1 MTTYKLLA
9 LDMDGTLLN
18 DRKEI
23 SQPNAEWIAKCR
35 EQGVTVVL
43 STGRG
48 IQHILPYFDQLK
60 LDSPIVAVN
69 GGEVW
74 KRRDQLHLR
83 HVIPFGQIEELRR
96 IALELNVWY
105 WAYHTEGKP
114 TRDRWDES
122 CGSQMA
128 WIKFGYRTEDPA
140 KLAILHERI
149 SQIGDFELTNSH
161 PTNIEVNPAG
171 ITKASG
177 LREVCK
183 LLNIGMQEV
192 VAVGDSANDLA
203 MIAEAG
209 LGVAMGNAQEEVK
222 LGADVVTDSNEEDG
236 VSKVIKRYILELG

>member
-1 MTTYKLLA
+1 MTTFKLLA

-23 SQPNAEWIAKCR
+23 SRQNAKWIATCR
-35 EQGVTVVL
+35 EQGIIVVL

-48 IQHILPYFDQLK
+48 IQLIRPYYEQLQ

-74 KRRDQLHLR
+74 KGLDQQYVR
-83 HVIPFGQIEELRR
+83 HAMPFEQIDRLRR
-96 IALELNVWY
+96 LALDLDVWY
-105 WAYHTEGKP
+105 WAYHTEGKVNRN
-114 TRDRWDES
+114 TWDELAA
-122 CGSQMA
+122 GQME
-128 WIKFGYRTEDPA
+128 WIKFGFRTEDSA
-140 KLAILHERI
+140 AMAALHERI
-149 SQIGDFELTNSH
+149 PQIGDFELTNSH
-161 PTNIEVNPAG
+161 PTNIEINPAG

-183 LLNIGMQEV
+183 LLDVRMQEV

-203 MIAEAG
+203 MIVEAG

-222 LGADVVTDSNEEDG
+222 LRADVVTDSNEEDG
-236 VSKVIKRYILELG
+236 VAKVIQRYILRI